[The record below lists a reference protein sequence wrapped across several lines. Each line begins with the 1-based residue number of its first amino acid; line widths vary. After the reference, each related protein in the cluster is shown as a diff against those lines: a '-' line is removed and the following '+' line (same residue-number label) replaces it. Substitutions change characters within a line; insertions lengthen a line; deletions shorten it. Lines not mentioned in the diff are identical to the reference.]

1 MWLHLVLVWDTL
13 EQQGFWLGLTQTI
26 YSHPSLTI
34 CGFLVFE
41 GEISPAFTPSEMR
54 LSFAERAVPKTVL
67 RERKDS
73 KIPCKEMDEHRFVWL
88 VFLKLN

>member
-1 MWLHLVLVWDTL
+1 M
-13 EQQGFWLGLTQTI
+13 
-26 YSHPSLTI
+26 
-34 CGFLVFE
+34 
-41 GEISPAFTPSEMR
+41 PSEMR